1 MNLTLKD
8 IYLNAE
14 VAGLDV
20 EVRYLPLGEYRFEHA
35 ESSDSDLWGN
45 AYTQQVYAGKEVK
58 MDVTSTR
65 TTEGGRFI
73 EGTVTATCP
82 HENSFVLCRNQRWGT
97 VSLILYKFV
106 QNAMPN
112 KTVFLMPF
120 SAYAE

>member
-14 VAGLDV
+14 IAGLDV

-35 ESSDSDLWGN
+35 ESSDSALWGN
-45 AYTQQVYAGKEVK
+45 AYTQQVYVGKQAK
-58 MDVTSTR
+58 MEVTSTR
-65 TTEGGRFI
+65 TTEAGRFV
-73 EGTVTATCP
+73 EGTVTAECP
-82 HENSFVLCRNQRWGT
+82 HEDCFVLCRNQKWGT

-112 KTVFLMPF
+112 KTAFLMPF